1 MTTTILYVW
10 LCVVLLGL
18 QQLDSTKAFKVTLP
32 IKYLANRVQRR
43 DDEGVWSQIDRVRAL
58 NAYPR
63 GGQSPRKGAS
73 KKKRTTWSLGNVEL
87 SVTNVLIGL
96 NLLIFGATQLWPS
109 LQMRFMK
116 NNRMISYGQT
126 YRIFTSTLLH
136 GSLQHLLMNTYSL
149 YQVGPLVEQSF
160 GSARMGCLY
169 IGAGSLANLA
179 TYLVGKS
186 PFSVG
191 ASGCLFG
198 LIGALGFFFYRNRKI
213 LGPRAEAGFD
223 SIKRTVFMNLMY
235 GFMLPGVDNGA
246 HIGGLCG
253 GAILSFL
260 VGPRLQVLPG
270 SNGGRLRVVDRPL
283 LNYIPYWRNFLEG
296 IGPNQVGGGKDQG
309 SSSDRFKP
317 RGAPLLD

>member
-1 MTTTILYVW
+1 
-10 LCVVLLGL
+10 VVLLGL
-18 QQLDSTKAFKVTLP
+18 QQLDCTQAFRGALTP
-32 IKYLANRVQRR
+32 KYLANRVQRR
-43 DDEGVWSQIDRVRAL
+43 DDEGGRSRIERVRAL

-63 GGQSPRKGAS
+63 GGQRPRGGAS
-73 KKKRTTWSLGNVEL
+73 KKKRTWSFGNVDL

-169 IGAGSLANLA
+169 IGAGALANLA

-283 LNYIPYWRNFLEG
+283 INYIPYWKNFLEG
-296 IGPNQVGGGKDQG
+296 IGPDKVGGRDPGG
-309 SSSDRFKP
+309 SSDRFKP